1 MNGELTESQHAQRKP
16 HRIILI
22 RRQEENSI
30 PEPAPDKHVR
40 HDPSHEVRAVERNG
54 ADPVQSDEVPGQRAG
69 NRADV
74 DGARGGA
81 VAEVGEAEVEE
92 VDDEQQLR
100 EPEVRAHPE
109 VDEAEQ
115 QEIGG
120 DVVGADVGGGEEV
133 GLVCGPEGV
142 GVDELE
148 GEED

>member
-1 MNGELTESQHAQRKP
+1 
-16 HRIILI
+16 
-22 RRQEENSI
+22 
-30 PEPAPDKHVR
+30 
-40 HDPSHEVRAVERNG
+40 VERHG
-54 ADPVQSDEVPGQRAG
+54 ADPVQRDEVPGQRTRD
-69 NRADV
+69 RADV

-81 VAEVGEAEVEE
+81 VAEVRKAEVEE
-92 VDDEQQLR
+92 VDDEQQLG

-109 VDEAEQ
+109 VDEAEEEQ
-115 QEIGG
+115 VGG